1 DRELLEFNRADL
13 DIRIDELMTPPCAS
27 LGVARRDRELARQI
41 FMAHRRMIHPSRKR
55 GRKTSLVQR
64 QYFHD
69 ALLFLGFSVEARDR
83 DGSALEHWR
92 ALANFRLPEGSGGGH
107 GGGGAE
113 RDEDGDEG
121 ASKRKRGRRRRG
133 KGKSRRDGSGR
144 SGR

>member
-1 DRELLEFNRADL
+1 NRADL

-41 FMAHRRMIHPSRKR
+41 FMAHRRMILPSRRR
-55 GRKTSLVQR
+55 GRKSSLVQR

-92 ALANFRLPEGSGGGH
+92 QLAKFPLLP
-107 GGGGAE
+107 GGGGGDDDDDRGDNE
-113 RDEDGDEG
+113 GGDEG
-121 ASKRKRGRRRRG
+121 GAKRKRR
-133 KGKSRRDGSGR
+133 
-144 SGR
+144 